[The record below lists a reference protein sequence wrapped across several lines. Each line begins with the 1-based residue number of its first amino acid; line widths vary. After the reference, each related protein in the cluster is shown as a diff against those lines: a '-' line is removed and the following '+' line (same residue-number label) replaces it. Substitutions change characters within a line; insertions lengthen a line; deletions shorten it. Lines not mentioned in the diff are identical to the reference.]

1 MKELDEP
8 RAEIGSHQQA
18 DHGVQVHQAELVEP
32 LLHRREIRREHVH
45 DEGDVGRLVGWIRQ
59 LVECH
64 GGVGL
69 GEEGDWVVE

>member
-1 MKELDEP
+1 
-8 RAEIGSHQQA
+8 
-18 DHGVQVHQAELVEP
+18 
-32 LLHRREIRREHVH
+32 
-45 DEGDVGRLVGWIRQ
+45 VGWIRQ